1 MTTGLGLVLKGVPS
15 ATVSTIAAA
24 AEQAGITHLYLP
36 ETGLLLSRAVTGRDP
51 FITSAAALRA
61 TSKMLVGPGIAAS
74 TVRASRVAGLLAATL
89 NEESGGRFIMG
100 VGVSHRPMVEA
111 LGLPYPSSPLGQL
124 TSYVRELKAMSADGM
139 SFGGGFPVVVGA
151 LGPKMV
157 DLAATE
163 SDGVILNWLTPAEA
177 SKVCTHIKESAGAA
191 SNDGVVSSLFIRVG
205 PAESVRADATS
216 YNDNLPNYRKHFAK
230 QGLSTVDDVVAQAC
244 MPLDPDAVRE
254 RLADYYAQG
263 VDVPC
268 IYPSGMTTEQILE
281 LLDAVNAGTV
291 NAGKGVQA

>member
-1 MTTGLGLVLKGVPS
+1 MPMPVL
-15 ATVSTIAAA
+15 
-24 AEQAGITHLYLP
+24 
-36 ETGLLLSRAVTGRDP
+36 P
-51 FITSAAALRA
+51 F
-61 TSKMLVGPGIAAS
+61 
-74 TVRASRVAGLLAATL
+74 
-89 NEESGGRFIMG
+89 
-100 VGVSHRPMVEA
+100 
-111 LGLPYPSSPLGQL
+111 
-124 TSYVRELKAMSADGM
+124 
-139 SFGGGFPVVVGA
+139 
-151 LGPKMV
+151 
-157 DLAATE
+157 
-163 SDGVILNWLTPAEA
+163 TPAEA

-205 PAESVRADATS
+205 PAESVRADAMS
-216 YNDNLPNYRKHFAK
+216 YNDNLPNYRKYFAK